1 MVFARV
7 ADCNSDRAAVP
18 VENAKGLIDPLNCK
32 KTARK
37 QTNKQNENFKRQR
50 KNLLQTTNYI
60 KCMYTMY
67 VQ

>member
-32 KTARK
+32 ETKRK
-37 QTNKQNENFKRQR
+37 
-50 KNLLQTTNYI
+50 LQKAKKEFVANY
-60 KCMYTMY
+60 KLHKMY
-67 VQ
+67 VYYVCTVVKNY